1 MPSAR
6 GVIWA
11 RFRVTVVAIAAAAIV
26 SVLVYLLTGG
36 TLLTQK
42 ATLYLYIPD
51 ATGLDSSSFVRV
63 NGISVGKVERVELSG
78 SAGLTRVVRVVM
90 KIEHDWLADIPSDS
104 TAQIATEGSVGNQ
117 YVAITQGTAVARI
130 QPNGEITYKPA
141 PELLKALDI
150 RQFSQQLREADA
162 TLTDIEQGRTL
173 LGQFV
178 TGTEMYD
185 SLRRSLE
192 QLDRD
197 FRKATDVT
205 GQLGRFLRTDDVY
218 RKISGPLVEL
228 DDRLARIQ
236 SGQDNLGRAL
246 REDGEYVHFREQAGS
261 LRKTIADLR
270 RQPLLT
276 SDETYVS
283 WSRGLS
289 SFIRSVDQFEAIPE
303 MRNSLTYD
311 NLTGSLRELRGTM
324 KEFRENPKKFLRM
337 KLF

>member
-1 MPSAR
+1 
-6 GVIWA
+6 VWA
-11 RFRVTVVAIAAAAIV
+11 RFRVTVVAIVATAIV

-42 ATLYLYIPD
+42 VTLYLYIPD
-51 ATGLDSSSFVRV
+51 ATGLDSTSAVRV
-63 NGISVGKVERVELSG
+63 NGISVGKVEKVELSG
-78 SAGLTRVVRVVM
+78 SAGPARVVRVTM
-90 KIEHDWLADIPSDS
+90 KLEHDRLADIPIDS
-104 TAQIATEGSVGNQ
+104 TAQIAIEGSVGNQ
-117 YVAITQGTAVARI
+117 FVAITQGTAAARI
-130 QPNGEITYKPA
+130 QAGGEIAYKAA
-141 PELLKALDI
+141 PELLKTLDI
-150 RQFSQQLREADA
+150 QQFSRQLREADA

-173 LGQFV
+173 VGQFV

-185 SLRRSLE
+185 SLRRTLGG
-192 QLDRD
+192 LDRD
-197 FRKATDVT
+197 FQKATDVT
-205 GQLGRFLRTDDVY
+205 GELGRFVRTDEVY

-236 SGQDNLGRAL
+236 SGQSDLGRAL
-246 REDGEYVHFREQAGS
+246 REDGQYVHFHEQAAS

-270 RQPLLT
+270 TQPFLT
-276 SDETYVS
+276 SDEMYAS

-289 SFIRSVDQFEAIPE
+289 VFIQSVDQFEAMPE

-311 NLTGSLRELRGTM
+311 NLAGSLRELRGTM